1 MSAISLARSFLFVP
15 ANRPERYAKA
25 LASGADAVIID
36 LEDSVPAAEKAT
48 ARAALAAQGATLA
61 AATIPLLVRIN
72 SLASADGP
80 DDVAMLATLG
90 AVAGVLVS
98 KAEDPEALARLANAL
113 PGSAVLP
120 LVESALG
127 LHRLDALARAPG
139 VVRLALG
146 TIDFMADTG
155 IQCDAEES
163 QLAPL
168 RFAVAV
174 ATRLAGLA
182 PAVDGITTR
191 TDDARQVH
199 DDTLRAKRFGFGGKL
214 CIHPKQVAPVHE
226 AFAPTAG
233 ELAWARR
240 VVEADAAAQGRAVQ
254 VDGRMVDIP
263 VVELAR
269 RLLARQS

>member
-1 MSAISLARSFLFVP
+1 MSAIGLARSFLFVP
-15 ANRPERYAKA
+15 ANRPDRYAKA
-25 LASGADAVIID
+25 FASGADAAIVD
-36 LEDSVPAAEKAT
+36 LEDSVPAGEKAT
-48 ARAALAAQGATLA
+48 ARATLAAQGGMLASATV
-61 AATIPLLVRIN
+61 PVLVRIN
-72 SLASADGP
+72 SLASPDGSE
-80 DDVAMLATLG
+80 DLAMLASLG

-98 KAEDPEALARLANAL
+98 KAEDPGGIARLAGVL
-113 PGSAVLP
+113 PGCAVLP

-127 LHRLDALARAPG
+127 LHRIDALARTPG

-155 IQCDAEES
+155 IQCDAGES

-182 PAVDGITTR
+182 PAVDGITTQ
-191 TDDARQVH
+191 TDDARRVH

-214 CIHPKQVAPVHE
+214 CIHPRQVASVHE
-226 AFAPTAG
+226 AFAPTED

-240 VVEADAAAQGRAVQ
+240 VVAADAAAQGRAVQ

-269 RLLARQS
+269 RLLAR